1 MTTDREDTNSAA
13 AEHLAL
19 IRASAFFDA
28 QWYLRRNPDVAR
40 SGVDPALHYLK
51 HGGFENRDPGPDFAS
66 HFYLSIHPD
75 VAEAGF
81 NPLLHYLLHGQ
92 EEGRAYAP
100 YGQSDLAADEGN
112 GEAIAAHIATMA
124 HKPLLSVLVP
134 VHNTNPVHLRQ
145 MLASVG
151 AQSWPNWEL
160 CIADDASTDGETG
173 EILRLAAA
181 AEPRIKLTFRPQN
194 GHISAATNSALA
206 LASGEFACLL
216 DHDDLLHQHAL
227 YEVAA
232 ALEAHPDADL
242 IYTDSDLIDENGHRF
257 APYFKTDWDPDL
269 ILGHNMVSH
278 FGCYRRSLLIALG
291 GLRLGYEGSQD
302 YDLALRVADASAPE
316 RIHHIPAVLYHWR
329 QVSTASSFSQKWL
342 DQCVA
347 KARRAIADHLARRG
361 VVAELQPVPG
371 MANFTRVVHAL
382 PEELP
387 RLSIGLIAK
396 GAASDLLA
404 CASLLLFRAEPAP
417 DELLV
422 VHPAATTAAAR
433 TVLAMLAQDERVRL
447 ISVADP
453 PDIATLRNRAIAEA
467 SGEVMLL
474 LDADLMP
481 QDPSWLHEMLS
492 QALRPGVGLVG
503 CRLIEEEGRAANI
516 GLVLNAQTDL
526 IPMAALGQG
535 GHGVKA
541 LLRTVSAL
549 PSACMAFRRAPVLAA
564 GMLEG
569 GIAAR
574 DAAIGLSRRM
584 QAMGLRHIHTP
595 FAQLHR
601 ANPRPQILADFQPV
615 VTDTQPPAPPAS
627 HGEDPYYNPNLA
639 LDGRFEYAAT
649 PSRRVGPWEAHRRP
663 AAAMLSGQAA
673 RASLLIGHLPKEARL
688 LEIGPSYN
696 PLAPRSEG
704 WNTTIIDH
712 ASQADLVAK
721 YHQDPHVSTERIE
734 AVDFVWSEG
743 VISDAV
749 DPALRGSFDAL
760 LASHVIEHVP
770 DFVGFLDG
778 AARLLR
784 PSGSVILAVP
794 DKRFCF
800 DYFRPLTNTAH
811 VLEAHQQ
818 RRSRHPARTAYE
830 QYAYCINNNGM
841 GAWGQESVKALSFTN
856 DVPFAYKIF
865 SEISEA
871 PASAYLDLH
880 VWQFTPSSFALMI
893 MELAQ
898 IGLLDW
904 QIERITPAAGC
915 EFHVWLRRGGKAEM
929 QTMPPATFNA
939 RRMALLQAMI
949 QELAQQASFAPL
961 GHGRA

>member
-40 SGVDPALHYLK
+40 SGMDPALHYLN

-100 YGQSDLAADEGN
+100 YGQSDLAADERN
-112 GEAIAAHIATMA
+112 GEAIAGHIATMA

-145 MLASVG
+145 MLASLG

-173 EILRLAAA
+173 EILSLAAA

-232 ALEAHPDADL
+232 VLEAHPDADL

-257 APYFKTDWDPDL
+257 DPYFKTDWDPDL

-417 DELLV
+417 SEVLV
-422 VHPAATTAAAR
+422 VHPAATTAAAQ
-433 TVLAMLAQDERVRL
+433 TVLAMLAQ
-447 ISVADP
+447 P
-453 PDIATLRNRAIAEA
+453 RA
-467 SGEVMLL
+467 
-474 LDADLMP
+474 
-481 QDPSWLHEMLS
+481 
-492 QALRPGVGLVG
+492 
-503 CRLIEEEGRAANI
+503 
-516 GLVLNAQTDL
+516 
-526 IPMAALGQG
+526 
-535 GHGVKA
+535 
-541 LLRTVSAL
+541 
-549 PSACMAFRRAPVLAA
+549 
-564 GMLEG
+564 
-569 GIAAR
+569 
-574 DAAIGLSRRM
+574 
-584 QAMGLRHIHTP
+584 
-595 FAQLHR
+595 
-601 ANPRPQILADFQPV
+601 
-615 VTDTQPPAPPAS
+615 
-627 HGEDPYYNPNLA
+627 
-639 LDGRFEYAAT
+639 
-649 PSRRVGPWEAHRRP
+649 
-663 AAAMLSGQAA
+663 
-673 RASLLIGHLPKEARL
+673 
-688 LEIGPSYN
+688 
-696 PLAPRSEG
+696 
-704 WNTTIIDH
+704 
-712 ASQADLVAK
+712 
-721 YHQDPHVSTERIE
+721 
-734 AVDFVWSEG
+734 
-743 VISDAV
+743 
-749 DPALRGSFDAL
+749 
-760 LASHVIEHVP
+760 
-770 DFVGFLDG
+770 
-778 AARLLR
+778 
-784 PSGSVILAVP
+784 
-794 DKRFCF
+794 
-800 DYFRPLTNTAH
+800 
-811 VLEAHQQ
+811 
-818 RRSRHPARTAYE
+818 
-830 QYAYCINNNGM
+830 
-841 GAWGQESVKALSFTN
+841 
-856 DVPFAYKIF
+856 
-865 SEISEA
+865 
-871 PASAYLDLH
+871 
-880 VWQFTPSSFALMI
+880 
-893 MELAQ
+893 
-898 IGLLDW
+898 
-904 QIERITPAAGC
+904 
-915 EFHVWLRRGGKAEM
+915 
-929 QTMPPATFNA
+929 
-939 RRMALLQAMI
+939 
-949 QELAQQASFAPL
+949 
-961 GHGRA
+961 